1 MSKLVYEFSQKIKA
15 NAIYKSFNYMEII
28 VESNFIFTF

>member
-1 MSKLVYEFSQKIKA
+1 MSNLVYEFSQKVEA
-15 NAIYKSFNYMEII
+15 NTIYKSFNYMEII